1 MASRIELH
9 KPFSE
14 AEQQRQSD
22 LLGMFIF
29 LGTEVMLFGGL
40 FAAAM
45 ALRVLHEH
53 DFVEASKRLHIW
65 IGAINTGI
73 LLISS
78 TLVALAVH
86 AAHRALRRRA
96 SVLLIGAALLGI
108 AFLGMKA
115 LEYYK
120 EYADGLLPA
129 VSNPTKF
136 SSPFEHLF
144 MNVYFISTALHA
156 FHVTVGIIALA
167 VIAILTWR
175 RRARPPGNLMP
186 VELTGLYWHLVDIIW
201 IFLYPVLYLAR

>member
-9 KPFSE
+9 QPFAE

-40 FAAAM
+40 FAASM

-53 DFVEASKRLHIW
+53 DYVEASKRLHIW
-65 IGAINTGI
+65 IGAINTAI

-78 TLVALAVH
+78 ALVALAVH
-86 AAHRALRRRA
+86 EAHRAMRRR
-96 SVLLIGAALLGI
+96 VTMLLAGAAILGI
-108 AFLGMKA
+108 AFLAMKA
-115 LEYYK
+115 LEYGK
-120 EYADGLLPA
+120 EYQEGLLPGL
-129 VSNPTKF
+129 SNPTQF
-136 SSPFEHLF
+136 ASPFEHLF
-144 MNVYFISTALHA
+144 MNLYFISTALHA
-156 FHVTVGIIALA
+156 FHVTVGIIVLA

-175 RRARPPGNLMP
+175 RRSRPPGNIMP
-186 VELTGLYWHLVDIIW
+186 VEITGLYWHLVDIIW